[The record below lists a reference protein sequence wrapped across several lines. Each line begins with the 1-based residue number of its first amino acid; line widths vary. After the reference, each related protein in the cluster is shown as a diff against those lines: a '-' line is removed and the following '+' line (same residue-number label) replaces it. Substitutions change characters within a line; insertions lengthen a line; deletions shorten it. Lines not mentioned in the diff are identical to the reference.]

1 MAITGESVTD
11 DDRKY
16 GVDSH
21 QYDGFGS
28 KGVESMSVNT
38 DLLSKSNSIGAS
50 FTKPRGTDG
59 DSLKATISGLLENA
73 GIKEVE
79 FKDYGNQSFS
89 IKIPEGPG
97 QSLLNIATALATTVE
112 VDRGTTHY
120 AVLTKEDAQDIVKHE
135 LARQNL
141 TLQEAKLMDVSFTTL
156 DNADQRYGAGV
167 KAPTYKDVDLGKYPF
182 GNIDFM
188 REEGVFSKFAG
199 EKSTRVEVRD
209 GMANTIAT
217 QLRDAGLEVKRA
229 EGSNT
234 IWISSDVDTV
244 VGAMGKKGILPAN
257 VAQEITGAQPPAA
270 APATPTIAAPSQQAP
285 AAAKL

>member
-1 MAITGESVTD
+1 MAITGESFTD

-38 DLLSKSNSIGAS
+38 DLLSKSTSIGAT

-59 DSLKATISGLLENA
+59 DSLKATIGGLLENA
-73 GIKEVE
+73 GIKDVE

-97 QSLLNIATALATTVE
+97 QTLLNIASALATTVE
-112 VDRGTTHY
+112 VDRGTTLY
-120 AVLTKEDAQDIVKHE
+120 AVLTKEDAQDVIKHE
-135 LARQNL
+135 LARQNM

-156 DNADQRYGAGV
+156 DKAGYGAGV
-167 KAPTYKDVDLGKYPF
+167 QAPTYKDVDLGKYPF
-182 GNIDFM
+182 GPIDFM

-209 GMANTIAT
+209 GLANSVAT

-244 VGAMGKKGILPAN
+244 VGAMGKKGILPVN

-270 APATPTIAAPSQQAP
+270 APATPTIAAPRQQAP